1 MVENNR
7 LPDTPWH
14 VGYAK
19 KQENDPRRHKARCI
33 HYRDGQCGWKA
44 NYSGKCIGSSHCM
57 EYSESLE
64 DFKKLQESRKTTEQ
78 IERDNI
84 DKYKKSLEPKKEQLE
99 RSNNPYKYRK
109 CSELNRC
116 LVCDEHLY
124 KEKYEDK
131 LEKVLENPQVLKTPV
146 VRNGKHST
154 LGYQPDIW
162 KGWN

>member
-19 KQENDPRRHKARCI
+19 KQEDDPRRHKARCI
-33 HYRDGQCGWKA
+33 HYCDGQCGWKA

-57 EYSESLE
+57 DYSESLE
-64 DFKKLQESRKTTEQ
+64 DFKKLQESRKTAEQ

-109 CSELNRC
+109 CSIR
-116 LVCDEHLY
+116 
-124 KEKYEDK
+124 
-131 LEKVLENPQVLKTPV
+131 
-146 VRNGKHST
+146 
-154 LGYQPDIW
+154 
-162 KGWN
+162 

>member
-57 EYSESLE
+57 LDAYPSLQNMYPA
-64 DFKKLQESRKTTEQ
+64 DDRNTDVFYFKNATATFSSFTH
-78 IERDNI
+78 
-84 DKYKKSLEPKKEQLE
+84 EPE
-99 RSNNPYKYRK
+99 
-109 CSELNRC
+109 
-116 LVCDEHLY
+116 
-124 KEKYEDK
+124 
-131 LEKVLENPQVLKTPV
+131 V
-146 VRNGKHST
+146 VKF
-154 LGYQPDIW
+154 
-162 KGWN
+162 